1 MCVTVNKYQ
10 SIISKLESEVYPN
23 INYLI
28 NKMIDEDGHFF
39 SNATNIKQLKTEF
52 NSLEMFER
60 KMIFPSIISTFN
72 SSATHFAPNISD
84 IIRLTKSK
92 EDKIVQ
98 IISIIE
104 ESTTITVIENKK
116 ANFKASNELFDA
128 FKTSYFPVK
137 MQWKTLLIKLDP
149 ENAKCSNRDGDG
161 CKCKINKATEKLFEK
176 EINIS

>member
-10 SIISKLESEVYPN
+10 SVISKLESEVYPN

-52 NSLEMFER
+52 TSLEMFER

-72 SSATHFAPNISD
+72 ASATHFAPNISD
-84 IIRLTKSK
+84 IITLTKSK
-92 EDKIVQ
+92 EEKIVQ
-98 IISIIE
+98 LLLLLEDSTKLIS
-104 ESTTITVIENKK
+104 IENKK
-116 ANFKASNELFDA
+116 TDFKASNELFNS
-128 FKTSYFPVK
+128 FKASYFPIK
-137 MQWKTLLIKLDP
+137 MQWKMLLIKLSP
-149 ENAKCSNRDGDG
+149 ENVKCNNRDGNS
-161 CKCKINKATEKLFEK
+161 CKCKADMVIEKLAEK